1 MEIRIIPCIDIM
13 YLRIHPKSI
22 FIINNK
28 ELKVKY
34 ILCYKW

>member
-13 YLRIHPKSI
+13 YLRIYPKSI

-28 ELKVKY
+28 EPKGKY
-34 ILCYKW
+34 ILCYEW